1 MQLETFADPTAFLAA
16 AEPHLLEAEVEN
28 NLILGIAHGTRMVG
42 GGSEPPPYFSLVRSS
57 GIQGCAF
64 STLPSKAGIT
74 RNPSREAL
82 TLLARDLLAARP
94 QVLDIVGPEP
104 TIGTFVEIFA
114 SLRGTRILRRV
125 AQRIHQ
131 CHAVEP
137 VTPVPPGRYRVAA
150 APDVG
155 LLAGWLQ
162 EFMTELADPQG
173 DPQEMASSRV
183 AAGQLFLWDNGGPV
197 SMAGWTGRT
206 ARGVRVGF
214 VYTPARFRGT
224 GYATACV
231 TALTRQLLAE
241 DLKYCCLYTD
251 LANPTSNAIY
261 ARIGYRPVCDA
272 AMYTISL

>member
-1 MQLETFADPTAFLAA
+1 MQIETFADPAAFLAA

-28 NLILGIAHGTRMVG
+28 NLILGIAHGTRAAVG
-42 GGSEPPPYFSLVRSS
+42 SDLPPYFSLVRD
-57 GIQGCAF
+57 GRILGCSF
-64 STLPSKAGIT
+64 STIPAKAGIT
-74 RNPSREAL
+74 ANPSREAL
-82 TLLARDLLAARP
+82 TLLAHDLLAARP

-104 TIGTFVEIFA
+104 TITTFVEIFA
-114 SLRGTRILRRV
+114 ALRGTGVERRV

-131 CHAVEP
+131 CQAVVP
-137 VTPVPPGRYRVAA
+137 VTPVPPGRFRVAT

-183 AAGQLFLWDNGGPV
+183 AAGQLYLWDNDGPV
-197 SMAGWTGRT
+197 SMAGSTGRT

-214 VYTPARFRGT
+214 VYTPHRFRGS

-241 DLKYCCLYTD
+241 DLRYCCLYTD